1 MRQQSFAFPI
11 PKSSISVA
19 QVEDP
24 AGYSGLY
31 GFHKYWGK
39 KPHEPIGYVIEQL
52 SEPGQLVLD
61 PFVGS
66 GVSARE
72 SVIRGRRFLGFDI
85 NPIAVELS
93 RLLVEPPSYS
103 AVRSALR
110 TLEEKVKAP
119 INSSYLLED
128 RRIASHYLWE
138 STELKEVW
146 LKGTR
151 GSRREELR
159 PTDFDIELSKS
170 FEGYQI
176 QHARRPRFFSNGR
189 INASSDMSWDNLM
202 TGRAQRNL
210 DLLLAAISE
219 APPSVQPSLRLCLTA
234 ASGQMTKMVF
244 AVTGRGKTTGQRAT
258 KVEVGSWVIGYWR
271 PRLHFEVNAWSCFE
285 HRCSKLL
292 KAIKNLPH
300 PEDWTMTNT
309 VNRVLAGHSTACVS
323 LGDCQ
328 EQLLRLPA
336 ESVDLI
342 ITDPP
347 HSDRVPYL
355 ELSELWNSIL
365 NVPVDFDQE
374 IVMSNAKER
383 GKSQTQFV
391 NSMQSTFT
399 SAARVLRREGFLV
412 VLFNSRNQDEW
423 AAIRSDR
430 RSVLRF
436 VGRFPCV
443 YSANSVVQDNREG
456 AMKTDHV
463 LVFRRADA
471 QTERFDDDSLSS
483 IPGWTSDPP
492 QFLQG
497 DV

>member
-1 MRQQSFAFPI
+1 MRQQNFPF
-11 PKSSISVA
+11 PMEKSSISVA

-24 AGYSGLY
+24 VGYSGLY

-72 SVIRGRRFLGFDI
+72 SVIRGRRFVGFDI
-85 NPIAVELS
+85 NPVAVELS
-93 RLLVEPPSYS
+93 RLLVKPPNL
-103 AVRSALR
+103 SALR
-110 TLEEKVKAP
+110 LAIKTIEDRVKGP
-119 INSSYLLED
+119 INSTYSLED
-128 RRIASHYLWE
+128 GRIASHYLWE
-138 STELKEVW
+138 GTELNQVW

-151 GSRREELR
+151 GNSREELQ
-159 PTDFDIELSKS
+159 PTDFDIRLSKS
-170 FEGYQI
+170 FEGYRI
-176 QHARRPRFFSNGR
+176 QHARVPRFFSNGR
-189 INASSDMSWDNLM
+189 INASREMSWDNLM
-202 TGRAQRNL
+202 TGRAQQNL
-210 DLLLAAISE
+210 DLLLDAINDT
-219 APPSVQPSLRLCLTA
+219 PPSVRSAMRLCLTA

-244 AVTGRGKTTGQRAT
+244 AVTGRGKTTGQQST

-285 HRCSKLL
+285 RRCSKLL
-292 KAIKNLPH
+292 KAIKNLPN
-300 PEDWTMTNT
+300 EMDWTLTNT
-309 VNRVLAGHSTACVS
+309 LDRVLEGDSTACVS

-328 EQLLRLPA
+328 QQLLRLPA

-365 NVPVDFDQE
+365 DASVDFEHE

-383 GKSQTQFV
+383 DKGQTQFV
-391 NSMQSTFT
+391 NSMQTVFA

-423 AAIRSDR
+423 AAIRSNR
-430 RSVLRF
+430 QSQLRF
-436 VGRFPCV
+436 VGRFPCI
-443 YSANSVVQDNREG
+443 YSANSVVQDNRKG
-456 AMKTDHV
+456 ALKTDYV
-463 LVFRRADA
+463 LVFGRADA
-471 QTERFDDDSLSS
+471 PEGLLEDGPMTA
-483 IPGWTSDPP
+483 IPGWTSEPP
-492 QFLQG
+492 QFLKG
-497 DV
+497 NG